1 MVQSLFFPDQLSD
14 LFAGCC
20 KAAGYHAFG
29 MRVDGFS
36 AVETDRDVGDANGCG
51 VAGPG
56 AYLDFAFY
64 PRLGNKSW
72 SATL

>member
-1 MVQSLFFPDQLSD
+1 
-14 LFAGCC
+14 
-20 KAAGYHAFG
+20 
-29 MRVDGFS
+29 MRVNGFS
-36 AVETDRDVGDANGCG
+36 TVEADRDVGDTDGRG
-51 VAGPG
+51 IAGSG

>member
-1 MVQSLFFPDQLSD
+1 
-14 LFAGCC
+14 
-20 KAAGYHAFG
+20 

-36 AVETDRDVGDANGCG
+36 AVEADRDVGDADGRG
-51 VAGPG
+51 IAGSG

>member
-1 MVQSLFFPDQLSD
+1 MVQSLFLADQSPD
-14 LFAGCC
+14 LFARRCE
-20 KAAGYHAFG
+20 AAGYHAIG
-29 MRVDGFS
+29 VRVDGFP
-36 AVETDRDVGDANGCG
+36 AIEADRDVGDADGCG

>member
-1 MVQSLFFPDQLSD
+1 
-14 LFAGCC
+14 
-20 KAAGYHAFG
+20 
-29 MRVDGFS
+29 MRVDGFP
-36 AVETDRDVGDANGCG
+36 AVEADRDVGDSDGRG